1 MTIHEIYS
9 RTTRR
14 FLQPVAHLLDDPSV
28 SEVLINGPTMIFAER
43 AGRLTLE
50 EGLDFED
57 ETALLAAARN
67 IAEFAGR
74 PLHSGVHSV
83 DARLPDGSRV
93 HVILPPCSRVGVCL
107 SIRKYNTAKLRLNQL
122 VELKTLNQPM
132 ADFLIQAVAGH
143 QNLVVSGGTG
153 SGKTSLLNALSAE
166 IDPAERIVVIEDSS
180 ELQLQQLHTLYL
192 EAQPAD
198 RSGLG
203 AVTIRDLF
211 VDSLRM
217 RPDRILV
224 GEVRRGEALD
234 LIQSMVSGHR
244 GAMTTVH
251 ASTPRDAAVR
261 LETLSLMG
269 GVSIPA
275 HVARVQVASAIDII
289 VQISR
294 TADGSRRITEITRC
308 RGLSE
313 TAGPTPDYD
322 LEVLFRQKSSDIL

>member
-1 MTIHEIYS
+1 MTIQEIYS

-14 FLQPVAHLLDDPSV
+14 FLSPVVHLLDDPEV
-28 SEVLINGPTMIFAER
+28 TEVLINGPESVYAER
-43 AGRLTLE
+43 CGRLKLE
-50 EGLDFED
+50 TETRFES
-57 ETALLAAARN
+57 EAALMAAARN

-74 PLHSGVHSV
+74 PLHAQTHSV

-93 HVILPPCSRVGVCL
+93 HLILPPCSRAGVCV
-107 SIRKYNTAKLRLNQL
+107 SIRKFNTAKLSLEQL
-122 VELKTLNQPM
+122 VDLDTMNQQA
-132 ADFLIQAVAGH
+132 ADCLSDAVRRH
-143 QNLVVSGGTG
+143 RNLVVSGGTG

-180 ELQLQQLHTLYL
+180 ELQLQQPHTVYL
-192 EAQPAD
+192 ESRPAD
-198 RSGLG
+198 QSGLG
-203 AVTIRDLF
+203 EVTIRDLF

-251 ASTPRDAAVR
+251 ASTPRDALVR

-269 GVSIPA
+269 GVQMPA
-275 HVARVQVASAIDII
+275 HVARSQVASAIDLV
-289 VQISR
+289 VQINRHS
-294 TADGSRRITEITRC
+294 DGSRRISHITACHGLAEAHDAVAADYKLEEIYRA
-308 RGLSE
+308 E
-313 TAGPTPDYD
+313 DPA
-322 LEVLFRQKSSDIL
+322 